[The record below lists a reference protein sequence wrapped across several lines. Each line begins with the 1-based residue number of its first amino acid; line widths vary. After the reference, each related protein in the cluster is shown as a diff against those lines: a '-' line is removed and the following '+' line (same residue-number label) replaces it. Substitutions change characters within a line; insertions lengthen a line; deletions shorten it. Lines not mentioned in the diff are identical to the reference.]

1 MLLVPVRVGR
11 SAIHGPG
18 IFAVDPIAAETPV
31 WRFSPPSEVQL
42 DRQLLDEQPPHFH
55 QIMLHDG
62 SIDSR
67 LNRFILRCDDYRSLN
82 HSETPNIR
90 IDRRADPRG
99 IDVAVRDIAVGEE
112 LPLTTRPSKAFD
124 LNQHAAT
131 ACSRAQPRRPTLLRP
146 RGPLRFSG
154 TRRSSWTADKLRD
167 CQCLDRKSVV

>member
-31 WRFSPPSEVQL
+31 WRFSPPFEVQL

-62 SIDSR
+62 YIDSR

-99 IDVAVRDIAVGEE
+99 IDIAVRDIAVGEE
-112 LPLTTRPSKAFD
+112 LTVDYASVKSFRP
-124 LNQHAAT
+124 QP
-131 ACSRAQPRRPTLLRP
+131 ACSDGVLAR
-146 RGPLRFSG
+146 
-154 TRRSSWTADKLRD
+154 
-167 CQCLDRKSVV
+167 